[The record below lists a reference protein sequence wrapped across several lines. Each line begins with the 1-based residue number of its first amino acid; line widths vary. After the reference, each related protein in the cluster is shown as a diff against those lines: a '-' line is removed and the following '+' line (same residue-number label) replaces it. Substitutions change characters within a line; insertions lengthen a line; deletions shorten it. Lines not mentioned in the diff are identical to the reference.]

1 MLCLTQFHRQRAVCM
16 VSCSAGVIQSMV
28 CWVDAVCSVQGPL
41 CRNTHSRHPIRS
53 PTAECRWKSINLC
66 SFWHSAVCTQW
77 HIYQRCAGLC
87 VCAAHLSIC
96 VDSVAPRALAPG
108 VGKEGSRELPAH
120 YTLLSLACQPI
131 FWCHHSIQTY
141 HFVIP
146 SARSNAP
153 NDTTEL
159 LDFSIRKKE

>member
-1 MLCLTQFHRQRAVCM
+1 M
-16 VSCSAGVIQSMV
+16 CSAGRVPCAGTRTLVTRS
-28 CWVDAVCSVQGPL
+28 AVRRQNS
-41 CRNTHSRHPIRS
+41 
-53 PTAECRWKSINLC
+53 RWKSINLC
-66 SFWHSAVCTQW
+66 SFWHSVQSA

-108 VGKEGSRELPAH
+108 ALGKEGSRELPGH
-120 YTLLSLACQPI
+120 YTLLSLPPQPI
-131 FWCHHSIQTY
+131 FSCHHSIQTY

-159 LDFSIRKKE
+159 LDLFKKYQKEGKTPNVRKDRYFAFLLFFAGQLWLMTK

>member
-1 MLCLTQFHRQRAVCM
+1 M
-16 VSCSAGVIQSMV
+16 CSAGRVPCAGTRTLVTRSAARRQ
-28 CWVDAVCSVQGPL
+28 
-41 CRNTHSRHPIRS
+41 NSRWR
-53 PTAECRWKSINLC
+53 SINLC
-66 SFWHSAVCTQW
+66 SFWQSVQSA

-96 VDSVAPRALAPG
+96 VDSVAPRALARG
-108 VGKEGSRELPAH
+108 ALGKEGSRELPGH
-120 YTLLSLACQPI
+120 YTLLSLPPQPI
-131 FWCHHSIQTY
+131 FSCHHSIQTY

-159 LDFSIRKKE
+159 LDFFKKYQEEGKTPNARKGYYFVFLLFFAGQLWLMTK